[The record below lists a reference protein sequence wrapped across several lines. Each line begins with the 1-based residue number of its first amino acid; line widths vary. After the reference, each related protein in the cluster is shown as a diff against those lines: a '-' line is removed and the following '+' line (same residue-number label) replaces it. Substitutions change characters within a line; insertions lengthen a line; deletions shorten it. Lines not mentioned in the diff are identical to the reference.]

1 MEYIILS
8 LIGLTLLGFVIT
20 VFLPKSNEN
29 TIAQA
34 VRLITGLH
42 LLVSLV
48 FVTLW
53 IIQGGGNVHL
63 RETSI
68 MKSAEYDFFID
79 LYADRLT
86 VVFLLFG
93 SILTFLIGIF
103 SRRYLHRESGY
114 KRFFTVLMFFFFGY
128 SLVIFSGNFETMFI
142 GWEVL
147 GISSFLLIAFYRT
160 RYLPVKNA
168 VKVFSI
174 YRIGDVGL
182 ILAMWLSHHLWGHNL
197 AFYELNDAKAVHSH
211 LLNHSAEAIGIS
223 LLIFLTATA
232 KSALFPFS
240 SWLPRAMEGP
250 TPSSA
255 VFYGSLSVHIGAFLM
270 LRTFHYWEDQTVV
283 RFVIGGVGL
292 LTAVM
297 ANFSARVQS
306 SVKSQIGY
314 ASIAQIGLIFIEI
327 AAGLEW
333 LALIH
338 IAANAFYRTYQLL
351 ISPSVVTYKI
361 REQFYHFV
369 PRAKTLED
377 SFPKRLEYTLYLWSL
392 REWNLDNA
400 MYRFLWNPL
409 KRFGNQL
416 HFLSIRRV
424 AWFFVPVFGTGV
436 AMYYFKADLP
446 VSLQTALPILFGAI
460 GLTMVLKAFTERK
473 SVLTSW
479 ILVVMNHVWIV
490 LAVAFSEKLSLTELV
505 YYFSGIAVA
514 ATVGVLCLRRLMRL
528 EEEVTLDKFH
538 GHVYEHPKI
547 TAVFLLACLGLAGF
561 PITPTFIG
569 EDLLF
574 SHIEEHQFALAA
586 LASLSFIIDGIALIR
601 IYSRVFLGPHY
612 KTYHEVAKR
621 SS

>member
-1 MEYIILS
+1 MEHLVLA
-8 LIGLTLLGFVIT
+8 LIGLPLLAFFITILVPARHEDYIANVIKT
-20 VFLPKSNEN
+20 VTS
-29 TIAQA
+29 
-34 VRLITGLH
+34 VH
-42 LLVSLV
+42 LLVTFV
-48 FVTLW
+48 FTVLW
-53 IIQGGGNVHL
+53 IIHGMKTVHI
-63 RETSI
+63 REVSI
-68 MKSAEYDFFID
+68 VKSGDYDFFID
-79 LYADRLT
+79 FYADRLT
-86 VVFLLFG
+86 IVYLLFG
-93 SILTFLIGIF
+93 SLLTLLVGIF

-197 AFYELNDAKAVHSH
+197 AFHELDDVKAVHH
-211 LLNHSAEAIGIS
+211 YLVQHSGEAMAIS
-223 LLIFLTATA
+223 LLILLTAMA

-240 SWLPRAMEGP
+240 TWLPRAMEGP

-255 VFYGSLSVHIGAFLM
+255 IFYGSLSVHIGAFLM
-270 LRTFHYWEDQTVV
+270 MRTFHYWEDQTIIRVV
-283 RFVIGGVGL
+283 IAAIGL
-292 LTAVM
+292 LTAVA
-297 ANFSARVQS
+297 ANFTARVQS
-306 SVKSQIGY
+306 SIKSQVGY

-338 IAANAFYRTYQLL
+338 VTANAFYRTYQLL
-351 ISPSVVTYKI
+351 ISPSTVTYKI

-369 PRAKTLED
+369 PRHKTFED
-377 SFPKRLEYTLYLWSL
+377 SLPKRLEYSLYVWSL
-392 REWNLDNA
+392 REWNLDNI
-400 MYRFLWNPL
+400 MYRYLWNPL
-409 KRFGNQL
+409 KRFGNRL
-416 HFLSIRRV
+416 HFLSVKRV
-424 AWFFVPVFGTGV
+424 AWFFIPLFGAGIGL
-436 AMYYFKADLP
+436 YFYKSYLP
-446 VSLQTALPILFGAI
+446 LSLQGALPIIFGAF
-460 GLTMVLKAFTERK
+460 GLLMVIKAFTERK
-473 SVLTSW
+473 SVITSW
-479 ILVVMNHVWIV
+479 LLVVMNHCWTV
-490 LAVAFSEKLSLTELV
+490 LAVGFSDRLSLLELIW
-505 YYFSGIAVA
+505 YFSGIFVA
-514 ATVGVLCLRRLMRL
+514 AIVGIWCLRRLHRL
-528 EEEVTLDKFH
+528 EEEVSLNQFH

-547 TAVFLLACLGLAGF
+547 TLVFLLACLGLTGF

-574 SHIEEHQFALAA
+574 SHIEEHQYVLATM
-586 LASLSFIIDGIALIR
+586 ASLSFIIDGIALIR
-601 IYSRVFLGPHY
+601 IYSRVFLGPHH

>member
-1 MEYIILS
+1 MEYLVLA
-8 LIGLTLLGFVIT
+8 LIGAPLLAFFVTIL
-20 VFLPKSNEN
+20 VPAGREN
-29 TIAQA
+29 HIAA
-34 VRLITGLH
+34 VIKTATFVH
-42 LLVSLV
+42 LLATLV
-48 FVTLW
+48 FTILW
-53 IIQGGGNVHL
+53 FFHGMKTVHI
-63 RETSI
+63 REVSVLKTGD
-68 MKSAEYDFFID
+68 YDFFID
-79 LYADRLT
+79 FYADRLT
-86 VVFLLFG
+86 IVYLLFG
-93 SILTFLIGIF
+93 SLLTLLIGVF

-114 KRFFTVLMFFFFGY
+114 KRFFTILMFFFFGY

-197 AFYELNDAKAVHSH
+197 AFHELDDVKAIQHYLNQHSG
-211 LLNHSAEAIGIS
+211 EAIAIS
-223 LLIFLTATA
+223 LLILLTAMA

-240 SWLPRAMEGP
+240 TWLPRAMEGP

-255 VFYGSLSVHIGAFLM
+255 IFYGSLSVHIGAFLM
-270 LRTFHYWEDQTVV
+270 MRTYHYWEDQTII
-283 RFVIGGVGL
+283 RIVIGAIGL
-292 LTAVM
+292 LTALA
-297 ANFSARVQS
+297 ANFTARVQS
-306 SVKSQIGY
+306 SIKSQVGY

-351 ISPSVVTYKI
+351 ISPSTVTYKI

-369 PRAKTLED
+369 PRHKTFED
-377 SFPKRLEYTLYLWSL
+377 SLPKRLEYSIYVWSL

-400 MYRFLWNPL
+400 MYRYLWNPL

-416 HFLSIRRV
+416 HFLSVKRV
-424 AWFFVPVFGTGV
+424 AWFFVPMFAGGIVL
-436 AMYYFKADLP
+436 YYYKSHLP
-446 VSLQTALPILFGAI
+446 SFLQEALPIIFGAF
-460 GLTMVLKAFTERK
+460 GLLMVIKAFTERK
-473 SVLTSW
+473 SVITSW
-479 ILVVMNHVWIV
+479 LLVVLNHFWTV
-490 LAVAFSEKLSLTELV
+490 LAVGFSDRLTVLELV
-505 YYFSGIAVA
+505 WYFSGIFVA
-514 ATVGVLCLRRLMRL
+514 AIVGILCLRRLHQL
-528 EEEVTLDKFH
+528 EEKVSLDQFH

-547 TAVFLLACLGLAGF
+547 TMVFLLACLGLTGF

-574 SHIEEHQFALAA
+574 SHIEEQQYALAT

-601 IYSRVFLGPHY
+601 IYSRVFLGPHH